1 MTTTEYVPFTA
12 EQFIDAAYELE
23 MDINKTQV
31 HHRPR
36 ASGLA
41 SCARE
46 QGYSYSGTPES
57 NPQRDDPRRA
67 PGVLTTEQGRHVED
81 LTCEIIDHMPQ
92 GLTVVDRQIEL
103 PVDYPVSGHPDGRLQ
118 PKAGGPMPDGLV
130 WGFEH
135 KHLGRFSYMKTFKLG
150 FEEANAGYMAQT
162 ILYGHAL
169 GWDKATI
176 MVLGQDASGNQFEYN
191 NSHYAK
197 NITPANQWAQRE
209 DWNPKVLLFHI
220 DLRPWYGFVPQLHDR
235 AGQIMRVIREQGPAA
250 IRRENDGVSHAM
262 FERDGGKGKPLF
274 PCGYC
279 SHVDRCNLDGNGT
292 VGIVPIPASLGAL

>member
-1 MTTTEYVPFTA
+1 MTEYVPFTA
-12 EQFIDAAYELE
+12 EEFIDAAYELE

-150 FEEANAGYMAQT
+150 FEWCGASSTSTSAGS
-162 ILYGHAL
+162 
-169 GWDKATI
+169 AT
-176 MVLGQDASGNQFEYN
+176 
-191 NSHYAK
+191 
-197 NITPANQWAQRE
+197 
-209 DWNPKVLLFHI
+209 
-220 DLRPWYGFVPQLHDR
+220 
-235 AGQIMRVIREQGPAA
+235 
-250 IRRENDGVSHAM
+250 
-262 FERDGGKGKPLF
+262 
-274 PCGYC
+274 
-279 SHVDRCNLDGNGT
+279 
-292 VGIVPIPASLGAL
+292 